1 MKQNGEKL
9 INNEKKNNNYNNIN
23 TVLKMFLEKLKEFP
37 KQKALAI
44 ITILSFISF
53 LILTLIM
60 RSIETELKG
69 STGYGV
75 MEFEFAWTPEMIREI
90 FRAWGVAG
98 KKKEATAIYWDFLY
112 IPSYGL
118 FIAGC
123 ILLVTRKL
131 EGGKLQNFGLYITI
145 IPIIAGGFDVIENIN
160 LLLMIEND
168 AYIEMGSPFIAS
180 LCASI
185 KFGLLFL
192 GICFFIIALIILVI
206 NKIRK

>member
-1 MKQNGEKL
+1 M
-9 INNEKKNNNYNNIN
+9 
-23 TVLKMFLEKLKEFP
+23 KMFVEKLKEFP
-37 KQKALAI
+37 KQKVLAI
-44 ITILSFISF
+44 ITILSFIAF

-60 RSIETELKG
+60 QSIESELKS

-75 MEFEFAWTPEMIREI
+75 LEFEFAWTPEVIREI
-90 FRAWGVAG
+90 FNAWGSAG
-98 KKKEATAIYWDFLY
+98 KKKEATAIYLDFLY

-131 EGGKLQNFGLYITI
+131 EGKLQNIGLYMVIT
-145 IPIIAGGFDVIENIN
+145 PFIAGIFDVIENIN
-160 LLLMIEND
+160 LLLMIGND
-168 AYIEMGSPFIAS
+168 ASIDMGSPFIAS

-192 GICFFIIALIILVI
+192 GICFFIIALIALVI

>member
-1 MKQNGEKL
+1 M
-9 INNEKKNNNYNNIN
+9 
-23 TVLKMFLEKLKEFP
+23 KMFVEKLKEFP
-37 KQKALAI
+37 KQKVLAI
-44 ITILSFISF
+44 ITILSFIAF

-60 RSIETELKG
+60 QSIESELKS

-75 MEFEFAWTPEMIREI
+75 LEFEFAWTPEVIREI
-90 FRAWGVAG
+90 FNAWGSAG
-98 KKKEATAIYWDFLY
+98 KKKEATAIYLDFLY

-131 EGGKLQNFGLYITI
+131 EGKLQNFGLYITI
-145 IPIIAGGFDVIENIN
+145 TPIIAGVFDVIENIN

-168 AYIEMGSPFIAS
+168 AYIETGSPFIAS

-192 GICFFIIALIILVI
+192 GICFFIIALIALVI

>member
-1 MKQNGEKL
+1 MGQKVEKL
-9 INNEKKNNNYNNIN
+9 INNKKKNNNYNKIN

-37 KQKALAI
+37 RQKVLAI
-44 ITILSFISF
+44 ITILSFISL

-60 RSIETELKG
+60 QSIERELKG

-131 EGGKLQNFGLYITI
+131 EGEKLQNFGLFVTIT
-145 IPIIAGGFDVIENIN
+145 PIIAGVFDVIENIN

-192 GICFFIIALIILVI
+192 GICFFIVALIVLVI

>member
-1 MKQNGEKL
+1 MKQKVEKL
-9 INNEKKNNNYNNIN
+9 INNKKKNNNYYKIN
-23 TVLKMFLEKLKEFP
+23 AVLKMFLEKLKEFP
-37 KQKALAI
+37 KQKALVI
-44 ITILSFISF
+44 ITILSFISL

-60 RSIETELKG
+60 QSIERELKG

-131 EGGKLQNFGLYITI
+131 EGEKLQNFGLFVTIT
-145 IPIIAGGFDVIENIN
+145 PIIAGVFDVIENIN

-192 GICFFIIALIILVI
+192 GICFFIVALIVLVI